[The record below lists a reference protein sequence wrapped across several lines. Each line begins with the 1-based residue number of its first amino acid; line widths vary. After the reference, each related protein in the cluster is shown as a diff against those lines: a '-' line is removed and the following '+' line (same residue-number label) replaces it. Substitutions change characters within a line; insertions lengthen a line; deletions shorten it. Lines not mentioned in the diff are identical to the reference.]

1 VARHRKEVGAG
12 TRARRV
18 VRGVSLLTAGAIA
31 AGIVAGGQHVDAF
44 KPYTHSKT
52 GEAAYD
58 DVVADGMVTIEG
70 REYAV
75 QPAVVDALRDWRP
88 YYNAGVIGP
97 DGFPDLVMGQQII
110 HPEETGQWLDYIL
123 TEAWAAQ
130 TSGTYDADEK
140 GQILAFA
147 YGYLTHA
154 AGDVWAHTL
163 VNEFAGETF
172 PDVGDV
178 LTDKDAAEVALRHLI
193 VEGYIGDATD
203 GYDGNPDRTTLP
215 DGDVSDDETPGIA
228 FAAPTEWIFDTLVDR
243 DAPAPG
249 TSRGKLIDFFYGLRD
264 TLQAAVDTDPQP
276 LEDALAAYN
285 DTVELVA
292 EVFDPA
298 DCTPEDGQIDDDG
311 DGAPDDG
318 CDDDGDPDAVGRGEN
333 ESGDCS
339 FGVGN
344 TGFDIATDVAWDLV
358 ACPIAL
364 GSIGIQGA
372 IDGLESAFLLATEGI
387 AFAGDALLDAYFQAW
402 IDDIDDGL
410 AHWGDLGLA
419 VTNGLFDPQTRRDLQ
434 NEECEFHGGE
444 GSELRSDCEDG
455 VGAID
460 TVMWSADDFINDHLL
475 SMLGAPDFVG
485 GLREAL
491 GALSN
496 LIDEVVGEALNPIR
510 MLEDE
515 IMDFAKGKI
524 KALLEDRWGVPVDE
538 IEFLLDNP
546 SARMDIQSFDLP
558 VIGTIELFQ
567 PGERAKLDGYLGLA
581 SHDPNEPL
589 ADGEAFN
596 PDSTGFKAFANSVTL
611 SKMLLLDGPTM
622 DQLMA
627 DLSGRPYSLYG
638 PHGQLGNVMTTA
650 LPGAGDGT
658 ALWLRSIDAD
668 FSWRSNAKPLAGTL
682 LPADHPTGGHGNFP
696 VWESCILRPAFRT
709 LFDDWH
715 NDGVLNTSNFP
726 DNDDAVS
733 ADPNDPA
740 APVTVVTVG
749 SPKFVNGATTY
760 VGGDAMMTFS
770 ATDDYWS
777 PSEISLEIAV
787 NGGVPQSYANG
798 TSLRMGD
805 LGLADGP
812 ATFTVRAI
820 DPCRVETA
828 HSTTVVLDTTP
839 PVVTYSQPAASQYDT
854 DDFSSIAFTVSD
866 GAGSGVNAGSVS
878 VTFDGAPSSN
888 GAVLDMFFLTAGTHT
903 AVVTAADN
911 VGNIAD
917 TPRSFLLRAT
927 SQSLRN
933 NVDRAYQLGLISK
946 LTVYTGLVDK
956 LDTAVKLHGRG
967 KHASEIDMLVSVR
980 DQLLAQRGKGVQTT
994 FADRML
1000 TWVDD
1005 LIASH

>member
-1 VARHRKEVGAG
+1 
-12 TRARRV
+12 
-18 VRGVSLLTAGAIA
+18 
-31 AGIVAGGQHVDAF
+31 
-44 KPYTHSKT
+44 
-52 GEAAYD
+52 
-58 DVVADGMVTIEG
+58 
-70 REYAV
+70 
-75 QPAVVDALRDWRP
+75 
-88 YYNAGVIGP
+88 
-97 DGFPDLVMGQQII
+97 
-110 HPEETGQWLDYIL
+110 
-123 TEAWAAQ
+123 
-130 TSGTYDADEK
+130 
-140 GQILAFA
+140 
-147 YGYLTHA
+147 LTHA

-228 FAAPTEWIFDTLVDR
+228 FAAPTDWIYDTLVDR

-249 TSRGKLIDFFYGLRD
+249 TSRGKLIDFFYGRRD

-285 DTVELVA
+285 DTVELVG

-298 DCTPEDGQIDDDG
+298 DCTPIDDQIDDDA

-344 TGFDIATDVAWDLV
+344 TGGDIATDIIWDTF

-372 IDGLESAFLLATEGI
+372 IDGFQSAFLLATEGI
-387 AFAGDALLDAYFQAW
+387 AFAGDALLDAYFAAW
-402 IDDIDDGL
+402 IDDIDEGL
-410 AHWGDLGLA
+410 AEWGELGLA

-434 NEECEFHGGE
+434 NEECQFMGGE
-444 GSELRSDCEDG
+444 GTELRSDCEDG
-455 VGAID
+455 IGTLD
-460 TVMWSADDFINDHLL
+460 TVMASADDFINDHLL
-475 SMLGAPDFVG
+475 SMLGAPDFIG
-485 GLREAL
+485 GLRK
-491 GALSN
+491 ALSA
-496 LIDEVVGEALNPIR
+496 LSEFIDSVVGEALNPVR

-524 KALLEDRWGVPVDE
+524 KDLLEDRWGVPVDE

-558 VIGTIELFQ
+558 IIGTVELFQ
-567 PGERAKLDGYLGLA
+567 PGDRAKLDGYLGLA

-596 PDSTGFKAFANSVTL
+596 PDSTGFKAFANTTTL
-611 SKMLLLDGPTM
+611 AKMLLLDGATM
-622 DQLMA
+622 DQLMT
-627 DLSGRPYSLYG
+627 DLTGRPYSLYG
-638 PHGQLGNVMTTA
+638 HDGVLGNVMTKA

-658 ALWLRSIDAD
+658 TEWLRSIDAD
-668 FSWRSNAKPLAGTL
+668 FSWRSNAQPLAGTL
-682 LPADHPTGGHGNFP
+682 LPANHPTGGHGNFP

-715 NDGVLNTSNFP
+715 NGSLNTSNFP
-726 DNDDAVS
+726 DNGDSVS
-733 ADPNDPA
+733 PDPNDPA

-760 VGGDAMMTFS
+760 VGGDTTMNFS

-777 PSEISLEIAV
+777 ASDISLEISV
-787 NGGVPQSYANG
+787 NGGAAQPSANG

-805 LGLADGP
+805 LGLGDGP
-812 ATFTVRAI
+812 VTFSVRAT
-820 DPCRVETA
+820 DPCRTETV

-839 PVVTYSQPAASQYDT
+839 PVVTYTQPAANQYDT
-854 DDFSSIAFTVSD
+854 DDLASIAFTVTD
-866 GAGSGVNAGSVS
+866 AGSGVKAGSVS
-878 VTFDGAPSSN
+878 VTFDGVPTTN
-888 GAVLDMFFLTAGTHT
+888 GAALDMFFLDAGIHT
-903 AVVTAADN
+903 VAVTATDN
-911 VGNIAD
+911 VGNTGT
-917 TPRSFLLRAT
+917 TPKSFRLRAT

-933 NVDRAYQLGLISK
+933 NVERAFQLGLITSK
-946 LTVYTGLVDK
+946 DVYLGLVDK

-967 KHASEIDMLVSVR
+967 KHASEVDMLVSVR
-980 DQLLAQRGKGVQTT
+980 DQVLGQRGKGVQTA
-994 FADRML
+994 FADRMVG
-1000 TWVDD
+1000 WVDD